1 MRNDGEEPPRADAVD
16 AIYPEVPV
24 YPDSD
29 KIGAPTRP
37 ATDRLNFVR
46 TDAVDYW
53 EGE

>member
-1 MRNDGEEPPRADAVD
+1 M
-16 AIYPEVPV
+16 PV

-29 KIGAPTRP
+29 KIGTRP
-37 ATDRLNFVR
+37 TMDFGADDRLNFVR